1 MSTLNKSDDPNARL
15 NQARE
20 QADDL
25 LQRATLA
32 AAVFQQY
39 DQENVDRIVAAACQ
53 AGFNQRV
60 RLAKMACEETGLG
73 VWQHKVLKNVLA
85 TQFVHDS
92 IRRVR
97 TVGVLSEDD
106 ASGITE
112 IAQPLGPVLAIIPM
126 TNPTSTVMFKIL
138 LCLKTRNPIIVSP
151 TRKALKCCAEAA
163 RICYEAALE
172 AGAPEDCIQWMP
184 EASRELTQATMKHK
198 DLALIL
204 ATGGTGLVGAAYSS
218 GTPAIGVGPGNVPV
232 LIDSSADIPFAV
244 ENVLYSKTFDNG
256 TICASEQAI
265 VVEREIGTA
274 VRREFERQGGY
285 FLSPEETAKV
295 QAVAVL
301 PDSGGMNPD
310 VVGQPVEKI
319 AAMAG
324 ISPPAGTKVLLAP
337 LAGVGADHPLSGEVL
352 APILAWYEEKD
363 FDAAINRCIELNY
376 MGGIGHTAAIYAND
390 DARIA
395 LYAAMMNA
403 GRVVVNTPSAQGAVG
418 GTFNTLPPSFTLGC
432 GAGGKNI
439 TTENVT
445 ARHLINIKRCCR
457 RRSNERL
464 ARFNG
469 DLYLD
474 ETLDLAAISKGF
486 YRND

>member
-1 MSTLNKSDDPNARL
+1 MSATSPSG
-15 NQARE
+15 
-20 QADDL
+20 QADNRLAEAQAKANDL
-25 LQRATLA
+25 LERAGMA

-39 DQENVDRIVAAACQ
+39 DQDHVDRIVAAACR

-60 RLAKMACEETGLG
+60 HLAKMACEETGLG

-85 TQFVHDS
+85 TQMVHES
-92 IRRVR
+92 IRREK
-97 TVGVLSEDD
+97 TVGILSEDEP
-106 ASGITE
+106 AGIVE
-112 IAQPLGPVLAIIPM
+112 IAQPMGPVLAIIPM

-138 LCLKTRNPIIVSP
+138 LCLKTRNPIIISP
-151 TRKALKCCAEAA
+151 TRKAIRCCAEAA

-184 EASRELTQATMKHK
+184 EAYRELTHATMSHK
-198 DLALIL
+198 GLALIL

-232 LIDSSADIPFAV
+232 LIDASADVPFAV
-244 ENVLYSKTFDNG
+244 ESILHSKTFDNG

-265 VVEREIGTA
+265 VLERAIAGA

-285 FLSPEETAKV
+285 FLSPAETAKV

-301 PDSGGMNPD
+301 PDAGMNPA
-310 VVGQPVEKI
+310 VVGQSVQTI
-319 AAMAG
+319 AQMAG
-324 ISPPAGTKVLLAP
+324 IAPPSETRVLLAP
-337 LAGVGADHPLSGEVL
+337 LQGVGPAFPLSGEVL
-352 APILAWYEEKD
+352 APILAWYEEPD
-363 FDAAINRCIELNY
+363 FDAAAKRCIDLNY
-376 MGGIGHTAAIYAND
+376 LGGVGHTAAIYAND

-395 LYAAMMNA
+395 LYAALMNA

-445 ARHLINIKRCCR
+445 ARHLINVKRCCR
-457 RRSNERL
+457 RRTNERL
-464 ARFNG
+464 ARF
-469 DLYLD
+469 DTSRYLD
-474 ETLDLAAISKGF
+474 ESLDFDALSAQF
-486 YRND
+486 NRNY